1 MMRMRATRLR
11 MRATATANR
20 ALPRGGPLRGSRRPR
35 LARLRANAEPSEN
48 PVVAEAEAVEAQP
61 AEAAA
66 EAVAAAAG
74 EVEEEGSEEE
84 LDWLVEGDEEDDRSF
99 VQTILE
105 PIQDRPVVRNVLALA
120 SMYFVG
126 TFLYSTFK
134 VVRKMVSPRAKKKR
148 QVNKNLT
155 VIETLNEFLPG
166 NREALSSTTLEKVR
180 YVTTFSYDLIFRK
193 YLRYLLNERN
203 FDAEAVSDLLHL
215 KVVCQLTDAQIKDV
229 LREIAARTFKKYGIL
244 MTDTTG
250 LTADAIMKKA
260 AERSIFSKLL
270 YLAELPEMV
279 TQEAEISDNLSWQ
292 VQEIFGATSED
303 ADALRITTLS
313 EMDAAD
319 FETLLSPGG
328 IDDDEEEGADGSALE
343 TEDAGAA
350 E

>member
-1 MMRMRATRLR
+1 MEDGCGGRSARHAGCAAFSGSST
-11 MRATATANR
+11 NR

-74 EVEEEGSEEE
+74 EVEEDVEGSEEE

-126 TFLYSTFK
+126 TFLYSTLK

-166 NREALSSTTLEKVR
+166 NREGLSSTTLEKVR

-193 YLRYLLNERN
+193 YLRYLLNERK

-215 KVVCQLTDAQIKDV
+215 KAVCQLTDAQIKDV

-279 TQEAEISDNLSWQ
+279 TQGWLKSSR
-292 VQEIFGATSED
+292 T
-303 ADALRITTLS
+303 
-313 EMDAAD
+313 AAQD
-319 FETLLSPGG
+319 LVAW
-328 IDDDEEEGADGSALE
+328 D
-343 TEDAGAA
+343 
-350 E
+350 